1 MLFLLCKSRHRFAT
15 TAEFNPLSPTLY
27 FVSAVQGEMQQT
39 EAILDELSAQKAVQD
54 TKLEVADK
62 EIAEL
67 VADLF

>member
-1 MLFLLCKSRHRFAT
+1 
-15 TAEFNPLSPTLY
+15 
-27 FVSAVQGEMQQT
+27 MQQT